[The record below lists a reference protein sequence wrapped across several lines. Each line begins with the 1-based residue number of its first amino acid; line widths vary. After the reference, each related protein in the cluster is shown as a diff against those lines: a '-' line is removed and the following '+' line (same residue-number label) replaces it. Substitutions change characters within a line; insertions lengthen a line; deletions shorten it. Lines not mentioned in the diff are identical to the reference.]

1 MSKELPASLHLKV
14 ITPQKLLVDIEV
26 KAVSLPGLEGY
37 IGVLPGHR
45 TLLTALG
52 KGWITYRL
60 DQREEKFPVE
70 GGFAEVSAEKVLVF
84 TTLSQDEEEVPHE
97 G

>member
-1 MSKELPASLHLKV
+1 MSNELPSSLHLRV
-14 ITPQKLLVDIEV
+14 ITPKRLLADVEV
-26 KAVSLPGLEGY
+26 KAVSLPTVEGY

-45 TLLTALG
+45 RLLTALG

-60 DQREEKFPVE
+60 GQREERYHVE
-70 GGFAEVSAEKVLVF
+70 GGVAEVSGDRVLVF
-84 TTLSQDEEEVPHE
+84 TTLVQDEENLPHE

>member
-14 ITPQKLLVDIEV
+14 ITQQKLLVDIKV
-26 KAVSLPGLEGY
+26 KAVSLPSLEGY

-45 TLLTALG
+45 PLFTALG

-60 DQREEKFPVE
+60 DQKEEKFPVE
-70 GGFAEVSAEKVLVF
+70 GGFADVSAEEVLVF
-84 TTLSQDEEEVPHE
+84 TTLSQEEEGLHE

>member
-1 MSKELPASLHLKV
+1 MSKELPGSLHLKV

-26 KAVSLPGLEGY
+26 KAVSLPSLEGY

-45 TLLTALG
+45 PLLTALG

-60 DQREEKFPVE
+60 DQKEEKFSVE
-70 GGFAEVSAEKVLVF
+70 GGFADVSAEKVLVF
-84 TTLSQDEEEVPHE
+84 TTLSQEEEGLHE